1 MSEEISREDMGD
13 KLLDA
18 TRNNYEA
25 QINNIWHIIHRVELT
40 DEERDEVFTCMAWIE
55 EDLENFH
62 YIRNTADVFAPR
74 STRDILN
81 EQN

>member
-1 MSEEISREDMGD
+1 MAEEISKEDMGD

-18 TRNNYEA
+18 TRNDYKA

-40 DEERDEVFTCMAWIE
+40 DEEGDEVFTCMAWIE

-62 YIRNTADVFAPR
+62 CGFFIENPRNR
-74 STRDILN
+74 KGISK
-81 EQN
+81 